1 MHTLITQLQPSK
13 ALAQVQHSQSGGITC
28 TASYFKLSTASDS
41 KLHGTLPAG
50 PASGRRCTP
59 SPSTGACCP
68 AYYPAPWL
76 AQTPGAAGK
85 NRGIRCHDSTGGG
98 RRPAGT
104 RIQWNYITPNPFSDK

>member
-59 SPSTGACCP
+59 GPSMGRGRVALLIIQPRGWRRLQGRLARTAESGAT
-68 AYYPAPWL
+68 
-76 AQTPGAAGK
+76 TPRAAAG
-85 NRGIRCHDSTGGG
+85 GDSNTMKLYN
-98 RRPAGT
+98 T
-104 RIQWNYITPNPFSDK
+104 